1 MSSSTETTAAKKS
14 LGNRFVQWIQDPLGS
29 IVAASVATIG
39 SLGFVL
45 SGIWMVN
52 LALN

>member
-1 MSSSTETTAAKKS
+1 MSRATEITNAKNS
-14 LGNRFVQWIQDPLGS
+14 LGSRFVQWVQDPLGS

>member
-1 MSSSTETTAAKKS
+1 MSSSTETTTAKKS